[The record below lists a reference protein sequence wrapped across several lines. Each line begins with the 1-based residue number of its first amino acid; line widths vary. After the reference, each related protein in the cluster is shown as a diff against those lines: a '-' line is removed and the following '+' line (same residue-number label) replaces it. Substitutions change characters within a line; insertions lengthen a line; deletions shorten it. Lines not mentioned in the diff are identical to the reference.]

1 MTTIS
6 SAAALMA
13 GQNAEL
19 KTAPGG
25 GAASS
30 EGAFVQASFDDV
42 LAQVRSMVTP
52 KPSTGFTSGPTADA
66 NSITG
71 KAKAAFD
78 SALSTA
84 KSLNP
89 IKPKTGFNQ

>member
-1 MTTIS
+1 MTPIS
-6 SAAALMA
+6 SAAALIA
-13 GQNAEL
+13 KQNTEL
-19 KTAPGG
+19 KTSGG
-25 GAASS
+25 SGTTSS
-30 EGAFVQASFDDV
+30 EAPVVKASFDDI
-42 LAQVRSMVTP
+42 LAQVRSAVTP
-52 KPSTGFTSGPTADA
+52 KPKTGFTSGPTADA

-78 SALSTA
+78 NALSTA

>member
-1 MTTIS
+1 MTSIS

-13 GQNAEL
+13 RQNSDL
-19 KTAPGG
+19 KTASGG
-25 GAASS
+25 GPASS
-30 EGAFVQASFDDV
+30 EGAYVKASFDDV
-42 LAQVRSMVTP
+42 LAQVRSVVTG

-66 NSITG
+66 NSIAG

-78 SALSTA
+78 GALSTA

-89 IKPKTGFNQ
+89 IKPTTGFNR